1 MTTGPSRQ
9 YVREY
14 LQAADETVLEAK
26 ALLDKGFPKGAANRA
41 YYAMF
46 YAVQAA
52 LGLVNVKKPKSHT
65 GAITLFVSTT

>member
-1 MTTGPSRQ
+1 M
-9 YVREY
+9 
-14 LQAADETVLEAK
+14 LEAK